1 MIRKKRGELEWLEFD
16 LLADIPGLAHAVFL
30 RHGGVSEGPYR
41 SLNIG
46 GKTGDDPNK
55 VTENRRRIFEAL
67 NVQRCIGGIQ
77 VHGNEVAFIEDSNQ
91 EVGECDAL
99 ITDRKEIGL
108 MIKHA
113 DCQAAI
119 IYDPVHR
126 AIANVHSGWRGN
138 VKNIY
143 GATIRKMGNVFGSK
157 SEDLLVGISPSL
169 GPDRAEFVHYRVEFP
184 EEFWKFQVRPY
195 YFDLWAIAR
204 FQLEASGVLP
214 HHIQIAEICTHT
226 QEKDYFS
233 YRREKTSG
241 RNATLVMLSKN
252 GVRPQKPM
260 TFSACH
266 RSPRKYE
273 LSGL

>member
-1 MIRKKRGELEWLEFD
+1 MIRKKRGKLEWLEFD
-16 LLADIPGLAHAVFL
+16 LLADIPGLAHGVFL
-30 RHGGVSEGPYR
+30 RHGGVSEGPYH

-46 GKTGDDPNK
+46 GGTGDEPDK
-55 VTENRRRIFEAL
+55 IAENRRRLFEAL
-67 NVQRCIGGIQ
+67 QIQRWVGGKQ
-77 VHGNEVAFIEDSNQ
+77 VHGNAVALIEDPSQ

-143 GATIRKMGNVFGSK
+143 GVTVLKMMNTFGSK
-157 SEDLLVGISPSL
+157 PQDLLVGISPSL
-169 GPDRAEFVHYRVEFP
+169 GPDCAEFINYKVELP
-184 EEFWKFQVRPY
+184 EEFWKFQVRPH

-204 FQLEASGVLP
+204 FQFEESGVSS

-226 QEKDYFS
+226 QEEDYFS
-233 YRREKTSG
+233 YRRDRVSG
-241 RNATLVMLSKN
+241 RNATLVMLS
-252 GVRPQKPM
+252 
-260 TFSACH
+260 S
-266 RSPRKYE
+266 
-273 LSGL
+273 